1 MTQAPA
7 TPELVWEQAVE
18 KARKAI
24 YDDGRGMNGRNR
36 NYLADRVARAILAER
51 KEAADAL
58 EAQQARI
65 AELEG
70 ELKDALREVGKHARK
85 AGEAIGR
92 LEMSEAAGIVDGW
105 RERAE
110 SAQALADRYEK
121 ALRGADEALAQI
133 TAFEADAREIMGN
146 TNFEIVKL
154 RREEVRQALSS
165 QGRHEGGEG

>member
-51 KEAADAL
+51 KEAAAAL

-70 ELKDALREVGKHARK
+70 RAEYDEEEARLLSEHANRLSDRYRFLFAVLMACSNDRAALPTKD
-85 AGEAIGR
+85 GEA
-92 LEMSEAAGIVDGW
+92 
-105 RERAE
+105 
-110 SAQALADRYEK
+110 
-121 ALRGADEALAQI
+121 
-133 TAFEADAREIMGN
+133 
-146 TNFEIVKL
+146 
-154 RREEVRQALSS
+154 
-165 QGRHEGGEG
+165 

>member
-51 KEAADAL
+51 KEAAAAL

-65 AELEG
+65 AELEA
-70 ELKDALREVGKHARK
+70 ELADVAIPSPYCEICGSCGSEGCGCEHKCKYAHSHPDVVRDMDAL
-85 AGEAIGR
+85 
-92 LEMSEAAGIVDGW
+92 
-105 RERAE
+105 
-110 SAQALADRYEK
+110 QALADRFEK
-121 ALRGADEALAQI
+121 ALREALA
-133 TAFEADAREIMGN
+133 FYDALRTEHAPGEI
-146 TNFEIVKL
+146 ELLDRID
-154 RREEVRQALSS
+154 QALSS